1 MNLVKGFSDSLNIM
15 AFKWRAIRPRSQR
28 FWIVFALG
36 AAMLLLLATAY
47 SGSTLRLLISATTE
61 APNSENIRDT
71 VLLYLNIFLANNAS
85 AAMGGVLWALVA
97 SILLIPLVGYSFAS
111 LVPEGDLASIKI
123 TDNHKIADS
132 IFLQFVSAISFVQI
146 ITLTVLT
153 SVLTI
158 GMDNPG
164 LGIVVSWLLWALSV
178 FATVLSAWFFELLLR
193 KYGLKAKVIS
203 LSLIGLTALSLYLIF
218 PDDIG
223 GFFGVGEAY
232 TVLLQGLTLNDSLT
246 LFVIFLV
253 FIAVAAILSGLIS
266 LVASKTLQIP
276 EKPKKKDRSK
286 VLLARLGLIERN
298 SIENVEQ
305 FLANMIIRQSNI
317 WKPLLLSTV
326 FAATMS
332 VVFFNFYDVFVTIA
346 ALIPIMIALVW
357 SINIFGVLGSGTT
370 WLVSLPQAKRR
381 LLSSVVRLQYVI
393 IGLITIL
400 IIALVLF
407 IHNPPTTVFVNFI
420 MATIGASVVI
430 TQFALEKSVRSPHR
444 YRVHIRGESVLPPN
458 KAFSY
463 MIKLFFYGFLVSGM
477 IYLASSLPY
486 GLVGW
491 PNNSLT
497 GFIVQLGIISV
508 IALIMN
514 YRFVKLKES
523 WLYESEVLQNI
534 VKTVGVSN

>member
-1 MNLVKGFSDSLNIM
+1 M
-15 AFKWRAIRPRSQR
+15 AFKWRAVRPASQK

-36 AAMLLLLATAY
+36 AGMALLLATAY
-47 SGSTLRLLISATTE
+47 AGSTLRLLISATTE
-61 APNSENIRDT
+61 APNSVEVRDT
-71 VLLYLNIFLANNAS
+71 VLLWLNIFLANNAS
-85 AAMGGVLWALVA
+85 TAMGGVLWALVA

-111 LVPEGDLASIKI
+111 LIPEGDLASIKI

-132 IFLQFVSAISFVQI
+132 IFLQFVSAISFVQV
-146 ITLTVLT
+146 ITLTILT

-164 LGIVVSWLLWALSV
+164 LGIMVSWLLWVVSV
-178 FATVLSAWFFELLLR
+178 FATVLSAWFFEFLLR
-193 KYGLKAKVIS
+193 KFGLKAKI
-203 LSLIGLTALSLYLIF
+203 LSLTFIALTALSLYLLF
-218 PDDIG
+218 PEDVA

-232 TVLLQGLTLNDSLT
+232 TLLIQSLT
-246 LFVIFLV
+246 LQSFGTLLTIIGVFLLIV
-253 FIAVAAILSGLIS
+253 TLLSFAISF
-266 LVASKTLQIP
+266 VASKTLQIP

-286 VLLARLGLIERN
+286 VFLARLGLIERN
-298 SIENVEQ
+298 SLDNIEQ
-305 FLANMIIRQSNI
+305 FLANMILRQSNV

-326 FAATMS
+326 FATVMS

-370 WLVSLPQAKRR
+370 WLVSLPQAKRK
-381 LLSSVVRLQYVI
+381 LLGSVVKLQYVI
-393 IGLITIL
+393 IGLIMIL
-400 IIALVLF
+400 IVALVLF
-407 IHNPPTTVFVNFI
+407 VHSPETKVFVNFI
-420 MATIGASVVI
+420 MATIAASIVI
-430 TQFALEKSVRSPHR
+430 TQFALEKSVYSPQR

-477 IYLASSLPY
+477 IYIASSFPY
-486 GLVGW
+486 GLLGW
-491 PNNSLT
+491 PNNSLV
-497 GFIVQLGIISV
+497 GFTVQIGIVFTIAII
-508 IALIMN
+508 IN
-514 YRFVKLKES
+514 FRFNKLKEA